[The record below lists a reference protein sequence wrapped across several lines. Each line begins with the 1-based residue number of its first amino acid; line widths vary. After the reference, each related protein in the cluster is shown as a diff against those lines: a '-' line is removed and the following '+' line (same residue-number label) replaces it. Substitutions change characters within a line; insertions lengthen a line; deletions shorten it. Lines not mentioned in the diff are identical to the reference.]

1 MMNELK
7 HLAIVMDGNRRWA
20 KAKGFLAKLG
30 YSQGVKTLQKIMK
43 VCIEE
48 NISNLSLFAFSTE
61 NWKRPQDEIDFIF
74 ELLNRCLDEALEQFP
89 KNNIKLRAIGDL
101 SRIDK
106 DLREKIFLVE
116 KETRACNLL
125 CVNLAIS
132 YGARDEIIRAA
143 KRTLEKG
150 LELNEQNLSQ
160 NLDLPLDVDLMLRV
174 GNAKR
179 LSNFL
184 LWQCSY
190 AEIYFSETL
199 FPSLTKREFK
209 KIIKDFRKR
218 ERTFG
223 R

>member
-1 MMNELK
+1 MNDLK

-30 YSQGVKTLQKIMK
+30 YSQGVKTMQKLMEAC
-43 VCIEE
+43 VEE
-48 NISNLSLFAFSTE
+48 GISNLSLFAFSTE
-61 NWKRPQDEIDFIF
+61 NWNRPKDEIEFIF
-74 ELLNRCLDEALEQFP
+74 ELLDRCLNEALEKFE
-89 KNNIKLRAIGDL
+89 KNNVRLRAIGDL
-101 SRIDK
+101 TRLDQVLRDK
-106 DLREKIFLVE
+106 IALVE
-116 KETRACNLL
+116 EATKHCDKL

-132 YGARDEIIRAA
+132 YGAKDEIVRAT
-143 KRTLEKG
+143 RRVIEKG
-150 LELNEQNLSQ
+150 LEVNEKNISD

-184 LWQCSY
+184 LWQCAY

-199 FPSLTKREFK
+199 FPGLTKREFR
-209 KIIKDFRKR
+209 KIIKEYRKR